1 MRGYRPFGIGGL
13 GLACLALGALG
24 LASCSSSGTS
34 ASSSPSDLSWAPG
47 EAQAADGSPPSYTAA
62 SVCGSSTRTYLA
74 ELSNGNP
81 LEAKVPLEWADI
93 VPGGKQILISGTAAH
108 THLGP
113 QDNPFTHPF
122 GNDLSMDV
130 ALDAP
135 FRPFSRQLGPPEEKP
150 GQMHV
155 EVVSGVIPHV
165 VRTSQASPTQT
176 WEQLSEFNETG
187 FQPGFAQP
195 SVGDRVLVQGRWII
209 DCGHPNYGTE
219 LHPMS
224 FVAWTQHQGTTTVA
238 RAYGNTVYDTQTY
251 SQGAY
256 GGSGSPQPF
265 PAYFVSDVLAAT
277 QGKIDH
283 LSASEVETAT
293 VAAPPPWRVCAPA
306 GTSGRSLAVHYDMVT
321 RPGVDISVAPD
332 SPTGCATVTVTYTS
346 SFQPSSTNLRQ
357 CVLPWSYITRIAA
370 AQYGKGLDIKGLI
383 DKFVTA
389 PAARAIVDR
398 SPTSSCAD
406 ALAGPKVTPSP
417 PGQSVRVDAAQPIP
431 FYGVVTVAWR

>member
-1 MRGYRPFGIGGL
+1 VGRPRPFGAGSL
-13 GLACLALGALG
+13 VLACLGALG

-34 ASSSPSDLSWAPG
+34 ASSSPSDLSWPPG
-47 EAQAADGSPPSYTAA
+47 VAQTADSTPPSYSAA
-62 SVCGSSTRTYLA
+62 SVCGSGTRTYLA

-81 LEAKVPLEWADI
+81 LDAKVPLEWADI
-93 VPGGKQILISGTAAH
+93 VRGGKQILISGTAAH

-135 FRPFSRQLGPPEEKP
+135 SRPYSRQLGPAEEKP

-155 EVVSGVIPHV
+155 EIVSGVIPHV
-165 VRTSQASPTQT
+165 MRASQASPTQT
-176 WEQLSEFNETG
+176 WEQLSNFNETG
-187 FQPGFAQP
+187 VQPGFAHP

-209 DCGHPNYGTE
+209 DCGHGNYGTE

-224 FVAWTQHQGTTTVA
+224 FVAWTQHQGSTTVA

-251 SQGAY
+251 SQSAI
-256 GGSGSPQPF
+256 GSSGPPQPF
-265 PAYFVSDVLAAT
+265 PAYFASDVLAAT
-277 QGKIDH
+277 QGKVDH

-306 GTSGRSLAVHYDMVT
+306 GTSGHSLAVDYDMVA

-332 SPTGCATVTVTYTS
+332 SATGCATVTVTYTS
-346 SFQPSSTNLRQ
+346 SFQPASTNLRH
-357 CVLPWSYITRIAA
+357 CVLPWSYITRIAE
-370 AQYGKGLDIKGLI
+370 AQYGKSLDVKGLI
-383 DKFVTA
+383 DKFATT
-389 PAARAIVDR
+389 PAARTIVDR
-398 SPTSSCAD
+398 SPTGSCAD
-406 ALAGPKVTPSP
+406 ALAGPTVNPSP
-417 PGQSVRVDAAQPIP
+417 SGHHVQVDGSQGVP

>member
-1 MRGYRPFGIGGL
+1 MRKARSILTGTL
-13 GLACLALGALG
+13 GLACLGVLG
-24 LASCSSSGTS
+24 LASDTSSGTS
-34 ASSSPSDLSWAPG
+34 VVSSAGALSWAPG
-47 EAQAADGSPPSYTAA
+47 VAEAADGIPPSYTAA
-62 SVCGSSTRTYLA
+62 SVCGSGTRTYLA

-81 LEAKVPLEWADI
+81 LDAKVPLEWADI
-93 VPGGKQILISGTAAH
+93 VPGGKQILISGTAAY

-130 ALDAP
+130 ALDTA

-155 EVVSGVIPHV
+155 EIVSGVLPHV
-165 VRTSQASPTQT
+165 VRASKASPAQT
-176 WEQLSEFNETG
+176 WEQLSKFNQTG
-187 FQPGFAQP
+187 IQPGFAYP

-209 DCGHPNYGTE
+209 DCGHGNYGTE

-224 FVAWTQHQGTTTVA
+224 FLAWTQRHGSTTVA
-238 RAYGNTVYDTQTY
+238 RAYGNTVYDSQTY
-251 SQGAY
+251 SQDAF
-256 GGSGSPQPF
+256 GGSGPPQTF

-306 GTSGRSLAVHYDMVT
+306 GTSGHSLAVHYDMVA

-332 SPTGCATVTVTYTS
+332 SATGCATVTVTYTP
-346 SFQPSSTNLRQ
+346 SFHPASTNLRQ
-357 CVLPWSYITRIAA
+357 CVVPWSYITRIAK
-370 AQYGKGLDIKGLI
+370 AQYGKSLDIKKLI

-389 PAARAIVDR
+389 PAARTIVDR
-398 SPTSSCAD
+398 NPTSSCAD
-406 ALAGPKVTPSP
+406 AVAGPRVNPLPS
-417 PGQSVRVDAAQPIP
+417 GHYVQVDGSQSVP
-431 FYGVVTVAWR
+431 FYGVVTVARR